1 MRVGIFLC
9 FFNQRYV
16 FFFFFVIITIIGKEV
31 TLVLGDALRQL
42 VGRVHERELFRR
54 EEVLR

>member
-16 FFFFFVIITIIGKEV
+16 FFFFFVIITITGKEV

-54 EEVLR
+54 EEVLC